1 MFMWW
6 IKDKITDLSAE
17 TSIGCR
23 GRSRNKLLATTL
35 TRRCRNYF
43 ARCVIRTDQP
53 VGGVLLKEE
62 TMKLPT
68 ILTTAAMVAGF
79 VPFGQAVC
87 DDGDIAVV
95 WESGDRVRTL
105 FQSADSPH
113 IEMIRNGRSVRTTV
127 GLSLLASLKIYVGN
141 NMPMPMRHVK
151 DRKCQCHLR
160 EIRPC
165 SLWAYDSVDDVL
177 EPHYLFDMARD
188 QIEGLATLLL

>member
-1 MFMWW
+1 
-6 IKDKITDLSAE
+6 
-17 TSIGCR
+17 
-23 GRSRNKLLATTL
+23 
-35 TRRCRNYF
+35 
-43 ARCVIRTDQP
+43 
-53 VGGVLLKEE
+53 
-62 TMKLPT
+62 MKLPT

-95 WESGDRVRTL
+95 WESGDQVRTL

-127 GLSLLASLKIYVGN
+127 ALSVLASLTIYVGN
-141 NMPMPMRHVK
+141 MAMPLRHVT

-165 SLWAYDSVDDVL
+165 SLWAYASA
-177 EPHYLFDMARD
+177 H
-188 QIEGLATLLL
+188 